1 MALAAFFYWRSFSG
15 RKKYEWRDSWVQH
28 AYSEQSDQP
37 YGTQILHRLLQGYFP
52 GQAFSDMRKSLPAEL
67 PPDSLKPAS
76 YVFVGEALFLDSLS
90 TAHLLAFVKAGNTA
104 FLSSKTI
111 PFDLMFH
118 LYFDECDQAEWNDYE
133 MREDTLVSATV
144 GRPALDAPVPLRYA
158 RQNQTHAYRWA
169 YIEPY
174 FFCDSLPPRP
184 LGYLNDSMVNF
195 AGFPYGKGRVLLHTT
210 PIAFSNYHLLK
221 QEGRAYT
228 ERVLSYLPE
237 GNIYWDAC
245 SRVPETVARRRN
257 QSRGFSRQLP
267 PEHPLS
273 YILQQAALAW
283 SWYLLVGL
291 AGVYLVFRAKRR
303 QRIIP
308 VLPKNENS
316 SYEFINTIAEL
327 HFREKNYQ
335 NLCVQNMRL
344 FLAQIRERYAMVA
357 QLDPVTLKPRVD
369 AHFIERLALV
379 SEVPLARIHDIFAQY
394 AASVQYEPTEDMMVR
409 LHLAM
414 EEFFKR
420 AK

>member
-1 MALAAFFYWRSFSG
+1 MTNRSTYLIIVLAIVALAAFFYWRSFSG

-267 PEHPLS
+267 PEHPLKHPS
-273 YILQQAALAW
+273 TSGLG
-283 SWYLLVGL
+283 LVLVPLGGACRRLPGFPGQTPATHYSGL
-291 AGVYLVFRAKRR
+291 AEKRKLLLRVYKYHCRTAFPGKKLSKLVRAKHAPVFGPDTRAVRHGGAVGSRNFKTPGGRPFYRTAGVGIGSAPCPDSRYFCAVRR
-303 QRIIP
+303 FGPI
-308 VLPKNENS
+308 
-316 SYEFINTIAEL
+316 
-327 HFREKNYQ
+327 
-335 NLCVQNMRL
+335 
-344 FLAQIRERYAMVA
+344 
-357 QLDPVTLKPRVD
+357 
-369 AHFIERLALV
+369 
-379 SEVPLARIHDIFAQY
+379 
-394 AASVQYEPTEDMMVR
+394 
-409 LHLAM
+409 
-414 EEFFKR
+414 
-420 AK
+420 